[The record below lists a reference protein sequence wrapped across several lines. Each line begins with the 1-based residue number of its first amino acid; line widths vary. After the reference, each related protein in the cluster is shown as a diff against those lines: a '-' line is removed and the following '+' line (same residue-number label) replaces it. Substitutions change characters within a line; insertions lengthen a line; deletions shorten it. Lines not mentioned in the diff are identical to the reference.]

1 MKASAFVAFSFVFVL
16 VTTSEGLT
24 EQTSVSKPEV
34 IRGAANTIVLPRQAG
49 SRDAPDVSL
58 ARSAVFELQSDRSE
72 TWIVEQG
79 ATSRTNPTRRAR

>member
-1 MKASAFVAFSFVFVL
+1 MKASAFVAFLMLLAFLMMRDSRAERA
-16 VTTSEGLT
+16 SA
-24 EQTSVSKPEV
+24 SKPEV
-34 IRGAANTIVLPRQAG
+34 IRGAASTIVLPRQAG

-79 ATSRTNPTRRAR
+79 AASRANPTRRAR

>member
-1 MKASAFVAFSFVFVL
+1 MKALAFVAFLFVFAS
-16 VTTSEGLT
+16 VTTSAGLA

-58 ARSAVFELQSDRSE
+58 ARSAVFSLHSDRSE
-72 TWIVEQG
+72 TWITEQG
-79 ATSRTNPTRRAR
+79 ASSRANSTRRAR